1 MRETCCCC
9 CCCTG
14 NFTLHFSHFRVC
26 FRRHCNEE
34 EGDVV
39 ETDVGAIPKSSFVAL
54 SPMLCISEYSQC
66 NTYASQKKNNN
77 NNTGSFETLV
87 VAPRKFVI

>member
-9 CCCTG
+9 CCCCTDKLPLSS
-14 NFTLHFSHFRVC
+14 FTLHFSHFRVC
-26 FRRHCNEE
+26 FRRHCNE

-54 SPMLCISEYSQC
+54 SPMLCISEYS
-66 NTYASQKKNNN
+66 
-77 NNTGSFETLV
+77 
-87 VAPRKFVI
+87 

>member
-9 CCCTG
+9 CCCCTG
-14 NFTLHFSHFRVC
+14 KLPYHSRFTLHFSHFRVC
-26 FRRHCNEE
+26 FRHCNE

-54 SPMLCISEYSQC
+54 SPMLCISEYS
-66 NTYASQKKNNN
+66 
-77 NNTGSFETLV
+77 
-87 VAPRKFVI
+87 